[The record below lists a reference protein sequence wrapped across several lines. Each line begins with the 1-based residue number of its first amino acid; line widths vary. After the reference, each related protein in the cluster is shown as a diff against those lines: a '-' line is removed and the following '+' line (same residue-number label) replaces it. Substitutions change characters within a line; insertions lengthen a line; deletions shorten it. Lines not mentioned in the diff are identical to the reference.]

1 MLKACVLRTQRL
13 RRCDESVS
21 GGPYSLKIKEG
32 DAVSGGVVIGWAVS
46 RAHGRDVQEA
56 DCLGCGF
63 V

>member
-1 MLKACVLRTQRL
+1 M
-13 RRCDESVS
+13 SPVS

-46 RAHGRDVQEA
+46 RAHGRDVREA